1 MVFKVFLRNELKHRK
16 LKFSR
21 LLLHDIR
28 KNSFLK
34 RKKSLCFYFSNLLS
48 CLEILPKTRSVW
60 QR

>member
-34 RKKSLCFYFSNLLS
+34 RKKWHVF
-48 CLEILPKTRSVW
+48 ISVTYLVA
-60 QR
+60 